1 MVGSLLGGMLLLIV
15 YPDEIGPCGF
25 FSFVVDL
32 DVLTNLAQCE
42 AGKAF

>member
-1 MVGSLLGGMLLLIV
+1 LIIH
-15 YPDEIGPCGF
+15 PENIGPCGF

-32 DVLTNLAQCE
+32 DVPTNLAQCE